1 MKIIFIGG
9 AGRSGTTLVQKLLV
23 IHSKIAGGE
32 QFEYLHYLMPVYNRM
47 KEMDQLG
54 MVKDKPNHFYTQT
67 QLNDY
72 WKAFIEQFFV
82 NVFKLKEGAEYFSE
96 KTTANIYVA
105 DTLLDLFPDSKFIY
119 VYRDGRDVVSSHKQ
133 VNLRYKQNNKPAFTK
148 NVVPY
153 ISMYWRDVTSLA
165 HKLKS
170 NPKYSNRVFAL
181 RYEALVTNPEDV
193 LKKLMDFIGEP
204 LEAKQL
210 DPSAFSSDALKMNVV
225 DNIWY
230 NEKMFTQKINT
241 GNIGKWRE
249 DLNVI
254 DKFIVNI
261 LLAYRLQQEGYKVK
275 AIYCKLNWLFFKTL
289 KLFGYRS
296 AENS

>member
-54 MVKDKPNHFYTQT
+54 MVKDKPYHFFNQA

-72 WKAFIEQFFV
+72 WKGFIEQFFV

-148 NVVPY
+148 HVVPY

-254 DKFIVNI
+254 EKFIVNT
-261 LLAYRLQQEGYKVK
+261 LLAYRLQREGYQVAK
-275 AIYCKLNWLFFKTL
+275 IYCKLNWLFFKIL